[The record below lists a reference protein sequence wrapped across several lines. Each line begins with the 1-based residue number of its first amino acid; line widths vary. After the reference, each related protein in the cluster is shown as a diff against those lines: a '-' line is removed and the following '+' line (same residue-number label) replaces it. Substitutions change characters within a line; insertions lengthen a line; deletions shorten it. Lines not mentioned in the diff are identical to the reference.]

1 MIDENLMWFPSPDLY
16 IGRDDPDYI
25 QTVAGLSLE
34 RVIELVQARA
44 TEDGE
49 WAIANGR
56 VGPDNRNEPKMRQM
70 MAFAADAKNIE
81 QALDYIYKAQT
92 EKTST
97 VDDVCR
103 ELAKASQWAVSVS
116 Q

>member
-1 MIDENLMWFPSPDLY
+1 MIDENLMWFPDPDLY
-16 IGRDDPDYI
+16 IGRDHADYT

-34 RVIELVQARA
+34 RVVELVQARA
-44 TEDGE
+44 NEDGE

-56 VGPDNRNEPKMRQM
+56 VGEDNRNEPKMRKM

-103 ELAKASQWAVSVS
+103 ELAKASQWAASLPG
-116 Q
+116 